1 MPSQGSG
8 LKRSLGGESGDE
20 SSEKRRREQSDVG
33 FTRGCPACESGMDV
47 PGIRRTK
54 ACKRKRDASRVEP
67 TVFHQPEVPSHG
79 DDQRREYQGTKRSS
93 DTSLEK
99 LEEEIKNEEPQV
111 PMTLDSIGLSWV
123 DTCEPLHGL
132 VFDDVVSLVTP
143 ATSPDVFDETVTSI
157 KFDSSQTATSEEV
170 QLCGSKVLL
179 WKPSEA
185 VDDTTLTLL
194 NTELTYAGMKEEL
207 ANTSKCDVG
216 VVLSGE

>member
-1 MPSQGSG
+1 MFRVSGIPRLVREEGMRPVLSQQFFIN
-8 LKRSLGGESGDE
+8 LK
-20 SSEKRRREQSDVG
+20 
-33 FTRGCPACESGMDV
+33 F
-47 PGIRRTK
+47 
-54 ACKRKRDASRVEP
+54 RVMAMI
-67 TVFHQPEVPSHG
+67 
-79 DDQRREYQGTKRSS
+79 QRREYQGTKRSS

-157 KFDSSQTATSEEV
+157 KFDSSQTATSEEI

-207 ANTSKCDVG
+207 ANMSKCDVG
-216 VVLSGE
+216 VVLSGDEVEEDQVKWTRRSSDSGTLGHCF